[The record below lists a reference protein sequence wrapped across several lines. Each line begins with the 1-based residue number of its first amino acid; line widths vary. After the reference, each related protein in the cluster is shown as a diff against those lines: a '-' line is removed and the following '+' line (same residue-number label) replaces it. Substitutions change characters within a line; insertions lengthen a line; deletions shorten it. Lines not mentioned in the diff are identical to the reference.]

1 MLKYDLIAWQRRSG
15 RQWSE
20 LYTSFFFVVEDL
32 RVCNI
37 RFSLLKSK
45 WFFSSLD
52 LLKIFRF
59 MEIYIH
65 QIIQMN
71 NIIMVMN
78 KENLRI
84 L

>member
-1 MLKYDLIAWQRRSG
+1 MLKYYLIAWQRRSG
-15 RQWSE
+15 RQSSVG
-20 LYTSFFFVVEDL
+20 LYTSFFFDENL

-65 QIIQMN
+65 QIIHM
-71 NIIMVMN
+71 I
-78 KENLRI
+78 
-84 L
+84 